1 LALDQAIQ
9 QGETARRQAGER
21 VSGGFP
27 LTEELARAFAERW
40 QIAWNS
46 RRAEEV
52 AALCT
57 DDVLWEDPL
66 TEGPE
71 QGKTA
76 VTAYLESTW
85 RTFPDLEFTW
95 SEGPYCSFERTKL
108 ACHWHVTGTMTGPV
122 EPEGFAPTGRR
133 MEADGVDLLEL
144 RDGLVCSYVGFFDA
158 RGMAQQIGV
167 MPARGSRAE
176 RIAVTLQRLGTRIGG
191 RKR

>member
-1 LALDQAIQ
+1 VALEQA
-9 QGETARRQAGER
+9 ARPGVRQ
-21 VSGGFP
+21 VP
-27 LTEELARAFAERW
+27 LTEEAARDFAERW

-52 AALCT
+52 VALCT

-66 TEGPE
+66 TERPE
-71 QGKTA
+71 QGKPA

-85 RTFPDLEFTW
+85 RTFPDLDFTW
-95 SEGPYCSFERTKL
+95 PEGPYCSFEQTKL
-108 ACHWHVTGTMTGPV
+108 ACHWHVTGTMQGPV

-133 MEADGVDLLEL
+133 VEADGVDLLEL
-144 RDGLVCSYVGFFDA
+144 RDGLVCHYVGFFDA

-176 RIAVTLQRLGTRIGG
+176 RIAVKLQRLGARIGRRG
-191 RKR
+191 R

>member
-1 LALDQAIQ
+1 VALDQAIQ

-85 RTFPDLEFTW
+85 RTFLDLEFTW
-95 SEGPYCSFERTKL
+95 SGGPYCSFERTKL

>member
-1 LALDQAIQ
+1 VALEQAAQ
-9 QGETARRQAGER
+9 SSVGQ
-21 VSGGFP
+21 VP
-27 LTEELARAFAERW
+27 LTEEAARDFAERW

-52 AALCT
+52 VALCT

-66 TEGPE
+66 TEGRE
-71 QGKTA
+71 QGKPA

-85 RTFPDLEFTW
+85 RTFPDLNFTW
-95 SEGPYCSFERTKL
+95 PEGPYCSFERTKL
-108 ACHWHVTGTMTGPV
+108 ACHWRVTGTMQGPV

-133 MEADGVDLLEL
+133 VEADGVDLLEL
-144 RDGLVCSYVGFFDA
+144 REGLVCSYVGFFDA

-176 RIAVTLQRLGTRIGG
+176 RIAVKLQRLGARIGG